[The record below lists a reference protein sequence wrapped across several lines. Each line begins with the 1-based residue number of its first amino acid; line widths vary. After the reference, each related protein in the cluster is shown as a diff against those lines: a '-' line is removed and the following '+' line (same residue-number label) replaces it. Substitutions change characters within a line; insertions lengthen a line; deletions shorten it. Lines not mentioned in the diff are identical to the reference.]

1 MRVRL
6 NEGKQ
11 KELILLAR
19 GNMGWTELS
28 KILEIPVN
36 YLSGDLRYEK
46 VLISKKLFGKL
57 CEISGKNYESCVLEI
72 LEDNW
77 GKSKGGFNSQGSTI
91 DIKIPK
97 YSSELAE
104 FIGAVLGDG
113 HVHYTKKSL
122 KARKIGVYQIRI
134 TGDLRYEKEY
144 HNYLGELSKLLF
156 GINPKYACKNGK
168 NERYLF
174 LSSRKLVEFFMGM
187 GINPGNKI
195 VNQST
200 IPKWV
205 YENREYMKACL
216 RGLIDTDGSIH
227 RMSKRDFNL
236 LRISFTNHDNKLL
249 QDTRALFVI
258 LGYCPSKI
266 INNRNFYISGQG
278 EIEKYLKEI
287 GFSNKKHVD
296 RYKQFKAL

>member
-1 MRVRL
+1 
-6 NEGKQ
+6 
-11 KELILLAR
+11 
-19 GNMGWTELS
+19 
-28 KILEIPVN
+28 
-36 YLSGDLRYEK
+36 
-46 VLISKKLFGKL
+46 
-57 CEISGKNYESCVLEI
+57 
-72 LEDNW
+72 
-77 GKSKGGFNSQGSTI
+77 
-91 DIKIPK
+91 
-97 YSSELAE
+97 
-104 FIGAVLGDG
+104 
-113 HVHYTKKSL
+113 
-122 KARKIGVYQIRI
+122 
-134 TGDLRYEKEY
+134 
-144 HNYLGELSKLLF
+144 
-156 GINPKYACKNGK
+156 
-168 NERYLF
+168 
-174 LSSRKLVEFFMGM
+174 MGM